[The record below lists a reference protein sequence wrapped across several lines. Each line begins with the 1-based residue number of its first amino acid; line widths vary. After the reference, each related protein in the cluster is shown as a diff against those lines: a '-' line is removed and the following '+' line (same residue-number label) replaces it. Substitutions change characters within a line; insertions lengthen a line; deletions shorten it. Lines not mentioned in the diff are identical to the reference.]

1 MYYQV
6 CDGTVQCPHG
16 DDESLCQFTCPVDC
30 HCEGFSIVCRHIS
43 YNVFDNASHT
53 TRKLDISQ
61 TSGLD
66 HVLDVPKRFSFL
78 VELNVSMCLIESIV
92 HSTFLRTPNLI
103 SLDLR
108 YNLITTLPSGLF
120 MNLVHL
126 RDLYLYGNHKLQIL
140 EPGCFDGLTVES
152 LMITGSLISR
162 LTANMFSGLH
172 LAKLDISNNVIEVIE
187 DYSFDN
193 LTVKYINMKGNP
205 VKHFSS
211 LIFSG
216 VQSVKTL
223 ETPAY
228 RFCCVR
234 PPSVQEIDC
243 TPHIDEFSSCEDL
256 MRNLALRALL
266 WIIGMLALI
275 GNILSLLYRLC
286 FDRERLKVGFG
297 IFVTNLAVADWLMSV
312 YLLIIAIA
320 DQTFRNR

>member
-1 MYYQV
+1 MVYYQV

-16 DDESLCQFTCPVDC
+16 DDESLCRFPCPVDC
-30 HCEGFSIVCRHIS
+30 HCEGYSIICRHTN
-43 YNVFDNASHT
+43 YNVFTNAPQL
-53 TRKLDISQ
+53 TRKLDISR
-61 TSGLD
+61 TTGIA
-66 HVLDVPKRFSFL
+66 VLDIRNRFSFL
-78 VELNVSMCLIESIV
+78 VELNVSMCLIESVV
-92 HSTFLRTPNLI
+92 HSPFLLTPNLL

-126 RDLYLYGNHKLQIL
+126 RDLYLYGNNMLRIL
-140 EPGCFDGLTVES
+140 EPGCFDGLTVNN

-162 LTANMFSGLH
+162 LTANIFSGLH
-172 LAKLDISNNVIEVIE
+172 LAELDISRNAIEVIE
-187 DYSFDN
+187 DYAFNN
-193 LTVKYINMKGNP
+193 LTAKYINMKGNP
-205 VKHFSS
+205 INTFSS

-216 VQSVKTL
+216 VQYVNTL

-256 MRNLALRALL
+256 MRNLTLRALL
-266 WIIGMLALI
+266 WVIGLLALI
-275 GNILSLLYRLC
+275 GNVLSLIYRLF

-297 IFVTNLAVADWLMSV
+297 IFVTNLAIADWLMSL

-320 DQTFRNR
+320 DETFRNR